1 MYDLYLRNKTED
13 KNWSMEV
20 AEEKWFERM
29 YGGTLCIA
37 QEQQF
42 SPNNTKLE
50 GGGGVKST

>member
-50 GGGGVKST
+50 GGGGGGG